1 MAAFERFQYLL
12 NKQGEPMFRNRAPK
26 SHLPAAA
33 LIAALVVML
42 LAGCSTT
49 ALAGK
54 PGATISPKAAA
65 ALAGD
70 AGATVELDRWAVFAP
85 ASGAPSTGFVFYPG
99 GKVDWRAYAPAA
111 REIARAGFLVAI
123 APMPLELAVFDANAA
138 DAIIAAFPKVGRWA
152 VGGHSLGGVMA
163 ARYARKHQGKVAG
176 LILWASYPAKSDDLS
191 KSPLR
196 IASISGSL
204 DGLSTPAKI
213 EASRALLPTSTAW
226 TVIEGGNHAQFGW
239 YGPQKGDNAA
249 SIAPEAQQDA
259 IVAASVAFL
268 RSLE

>member
-1 MAAFERFQYLL
+1 MS
-12 NKQGEPMFRNRAPK
+12 RNRASLRK
-26 SHLPAAA
+26 FFF
-33 LIAALVVML
+33 IAALAALAAVIAASA

-54 PGATISPKAAA
+54 PGATIAPQAIA

-70 AGATVELDRWAVFAP
+70 QGVEVALNRWAVFTPTA
-85 ASGAPSTGFVFYPG
+85 GAPSAGFIFYPG
-99 GKVDWRAYAPAA
+99 GNVDWRAYAPAA

-123 APMPLELAVFDANAA
+123 APMPLNLAVFDAKAA
-138 DAIIAAFPKVGRWA
+138 DAIIAAYPNVGRWA

-163 ARYARKHQGKVAG
+163 ARYAHKHEGKVAG

-191 KSPLR
+191 KSPLKA
-196 IASISGSL
+196 ASISGDR

-213 EASRALLPTSTAW
+213 AATRLLLPPSTTW
-226 TVIEGGNHAQFGW
+226 TVIAGGNHAQFGW

-249 SIAPEAQQDA
+249 AMAPEAQQDA
-259 IVAASVAFL
+259 VVAASVALLNSL
-268 RSLE
+268 R